1 MVRARSPG
9 VTLSD
14 VSGNNRVTTNH
25 LNQNKLSIY
34 ETHQIPVLKCDQD
47 QHQVDNIRLV
57 ETSRIDFILLSVSAR
72 ITAYITAAA
81 EQGGRVR
88 LGVNKH
94 FTIEVSSA
102 CSHANMTPDQDQQHS
117 HHASSSVD
125 TGFMWLGLNY
135 SLGKVD

>member
-14 VSGNNRVTTNH
+14 VSGNRVTTNH

-34 ETHQIPVLKCDQD
+34 ETHPIPVLKCDQD

-81 EQGGRVR
+81 GQGGRVR

-125 TGFMWLGLNY
+125 TGFM
-135 SLGKVD
+135 